1 MCFTILLQPL
11 PKFFSLFLPLK
22 KLLTEETFHQNF
34 FHCLSDKIFETFDKL
49 GNFLMQLVRK
59 TFYILSIFVKFKDVG
74 AAIVAQRWSKCLSIK
89 SSLVRIPLYISIF
102 SLLLSTK
109 VPRRSA
115 KLLIFIKNMLR
126 GPDCDKTSLTCIEL
140 VVGGQVSK
148 VLGMDPTE
156 HLHSPNSIIWVDFK
170 ISQRLAA

>member
-1 MCFTILLQPL
+1 MRDLIRDTLLIERERHRERKRREKEAQHLAGFKPLTCWSWLVCFTILLQPL

-49 GNFLMQLVRK
+49 GNFLMQWVRK

-89 SSLVRIPLYISIF
+89 SSLVRIPLYAEPFKSF
-102 SLLLSTK
+102 SVFLL
-109 VPRRSA
+109 VHR
-115 KLLIFIKNMLR
+115 
-126 GPDCDKTSLTCIEL
+126 
-140 VVGGQVSK
+140 
-148 VLGMDPTE
+148 
-156 HLHSPNSIIWVDFK
+156 
-170 ISQRLAA
+170 